1 MSGLL
6 VGISFMP
13 DVSPR
18 VRAFWISVVLA
29 VAFVLLYAMGKW
41 VIPFLVSLI
50 LAYALH
56 VPTRYLARLLSISFS
71 AASGII
77 VIILIAFLGLFV
89 IFFIPVLKNS
99 TVIIVQK
106 LPILLQS
113 LPNSVNS
120 FLSGA
125 CAMVGLD
132 RQFDI
137 EASLQNYISE
147 ITTAWPSYI
156 VRIIDTSMAM
166 FHSLIFVIMIPIIV
180 FHLLRDWDKITIS
193 IQSILKKIA
202 SQTVITALS
211 RINTNLGAYV
221 RGQFSVCCI
230 LTIVYSTGLFFLGLD
245 EYVICGI
252 LSGFLAFAP
261 FFGPVIGF
269 STTLVMAIDNFTT
282 IHQYI
287 LMCCLYTIIPLLDSN
302 IMTPKLIGKSVGIQP
317 VWLLFS
323 ICAAISVLGVAG
335 IFISIPVA
343 VILSTI
349 CKELVKK
356 V

>member
-1 MSGLL
+1 MKT
-6 VGISFMP
+6 V
-13 DVSPR
+13 
-18 VRAFWISVVLA
+18 WIAVVLA
-29 VAFVLLYAMGKW
+29 IALVLLYAMGKW
-41 VIPFLVSLI
+41 VVPFLVSLI

-56 VPTRYLARLLSISFS
+56 VPTRYLSKSLNIPFS
-71 AASGII
+71 AASGI
-77 VIILIAFLGLFV
+77 VVVILIAFLGLFF

-99 TVIIVQK
+99 TIIIVQK
-106 LPILLQS
+106 LPILLRS
-113 LPNSVNS
+113 LPNPVNS

-125 CAMVGLD
+125 LAMVGVD

-137 EASLQNYISE
+137 ETSLQNYISE
-147 ITTAWPSYI
+147 VTAAWPSY
-156 VRIIDTSMAM
+156 VVHIIDTSMAM
-166 FHSLIFVIMIPIIV
+166 FHSLIFIIMIPIIV
-180 FHLLRDWDKITIS
+180 FHLLRDWDRITSS

-202 SQTVITALS
+202 SQAVITALS

-221 RGQFSVCCI
+221 RGQLSVCCI
-230 LTIVYSTGLFFLGLD
+230 LTVVYSTGLFFLGLD

-252 LSGFLAFAP
+252 LSGFLSFAP

-269 STTLVMAIDNFTT
+269 STTLVMAIDNFSS

-287 LMCCLYTIIPLLDSN
+287 LMCCLYTVIPLLDSN
-302 IMTPKLIGKSVGIQP
+302 IVTPKLIGKSVGIQP

-323 ICAAISVLGVAG
+323 ICAAISVLGAAG

-343 VILSTI
+343 VILSTV